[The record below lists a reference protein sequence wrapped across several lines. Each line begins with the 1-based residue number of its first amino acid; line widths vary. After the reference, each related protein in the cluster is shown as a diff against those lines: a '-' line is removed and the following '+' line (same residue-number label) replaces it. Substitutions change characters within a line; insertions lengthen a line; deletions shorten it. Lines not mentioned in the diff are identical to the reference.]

1 MKLATSVES
10 LLESKYLSFTRNQ
23 KFGLLISLYVAQGLP
38 YGFFTQTLPVLL
50 RSEGVDL
57 KTIGYSSALTLPW
70 AFKFLWA
77 PAIDKYASR
86 KLWILWSNLI
96 AITCLMGMSFIELP
110 FIINDG
116 MMILFGGFFLMNLF
130 TATQDIATDGLA
142 VNFLSENERG
152 IGNGIQV
159 AGYRVGMILG
169 GGLLL
174 SWFTVLGWQYSLWI
188 LSAIFLLTTLP
199 VLLLKEVKSNTL
211 QQKLSL
217 SEFVDFF
224 KLPHLGLWLII
235 IIVYKFGDALGG
247 NMVRPMLIDSGFSV
261 KDIAIVLGITGF
273 SAGLIGAVVGGFLVN
288 KLGRFKSLL
297 IFGIIQAFAVA
308 SWAVLSIESLALG
321 DTTKPIIYI
330 LSTLEHFTGGLATA
344 ALFTV
349 MMDHCR
355 KQCAGSDYTIQACIV
370 VAMTILAS
378 TLSGISASELGYLW
392 HFIIAG
398 ILSLSV
404 FPLIFKYKNYFIS

>member
-1 MKLATSVES
+1 MP
-10 LLESKYLSFTRNQ
+10 FTRNQ
-23 KFGLLISLYVAQGLP
+23 KFGLLISLYIAQGLP

-77 PAIDKYASR
+77 PAVDKYASR
-86 KLWILWSNLI
+86 RLWILWSNLI

-130 TATQDIATDGLA
+130 TATQDISTDGLA

-174 SWFTVLGWQYSLWI
+174 SWFTILGWQYSLWI

-199 VLLLKEVKSNTL
+199 VLFFKEVKSKVL
-211 QQKLSL
+211 QQKLTL
-217 SEFVDFF
+217 SEFIAFF

-235 IIVYKFGDALGG
+235 IIIYKFGDALGG
-247 NMVRPMLIDSGFSV
+247 NMVRPLLIDSGFSV
-261 KDIAIVLGITGF
+261 KDIAIVLGVTGF
-273 SAGLIGAVVGGFLVN
+273 SAGLIGAIVGGLLVN

-308 SWAVLSIESLALG
+308 AWGVLAFG
-321 DTTKPIIYI
+321 YTAKPVIYI

-344 ALFTV
+344 ALFTA

-355 KQCAGSDYTIQACIV
+355 KHCAGSDYTIQACIV

-378 TLSGISASELGYLW
+378 TLSGVSASELGYLW

-398 ILSLSV
+398 ILSLMV
-404 FPLIFKYKNYFIS
+404 FPMILKYRNHFVS

>member
-1 MKLATSVES
+1 LP
-10 LLESKYLSFTRNQ
+10 FTRNQ
-23 KFGLLISLYVAQGLP
+23 KFGLLISLYIAQGLP

-77 PAIDKYASR
+77 PAVDKYASR
-86 KLWILWSNLI
+86 RLWILWSNLI

-130 TATQDIATDGLA
+130 TATQDISTDGLA

-174 SWFTVLGWQYSLWI
+174 SWFTILGWQYSLWI

-199 VLLLKEVKSNTL
+199 VLFFKEVKSKVL
-211 QQKLSL
+211 QQKLTL
-217 SEFVDFF
+217 SEFIAFF

-235 IIVYKFGDALGG
+235 IIIYKFGDALGG
-247 NMVRPMLIDSGFSV
+247 NMVRPLLIDSGFSV
-261 KDIAIVLGITGF
+261 KDIAIVLGVTGF
-273 SAGLIGAVVGGFLVN
+273 SAGLIGAIVGGLLVN

-308 SWAVLSIESLALG
+308 AWGVLAFG
-321 DTTKPIIYI
+321 YTAKPVIYI

-344 ALFTV
+344 ALFTA

-355 KQCAGSDYTIQACIV
+355 KHCAGSDYTIQACIV

-378 TLSGISASELGYLW
+378 TLSGVSASELGYLW

-398 ILSLSV
+398 ILSLMV
-404 FPLIFKYKNYFIS
+404 FPMILKYRNHFVS